1 MGVNV
6 YNGLPVTGFLETGNL
21 NFMRSEYT
29 SATSNFVHKAFPM
42 TKKWFVL
49 LLSCLA
55 MGTVAPAFAQITS
68 TVQTAPADSTRQQI
82 AIFTPLYLDSA
93 FDISGNYR
101 YDAKSFPKQSSAG
114 LEFWEGAEL
123 AIDSLKKEGI
133 KLDIH
138 IYDTK
143 APSIQ
148 IDSLLASEAF
158 KSTDLIIGQVTAT
171 EAVKFA
177 NIAATLDIPF
187 INASLP
193 SDAGITNNPHYVIL
207 NSTLLT
213 HCVGIYRFLQKN
225 YSLQDIIV
233 FRKKGV
239 QEDRLR
245 NNLTEFE
252 KTTAVKLKLKY
263 VTLEDNF
270 TQDKLELYLN
280 SEKPNICLA
289 GSLDTAFARKLC
301 QQLALLSTAGSPN
314 VVIGMPTWDKIDFE
328 KSQYKNLEIIYST
341 PFYIAPTAKLAAT
354 VLEKFKTTF
363 YSRPSD
369 MVFRGFESLY
379 HFAHLLT
386 IHGKNLGSS
395 LSDKKYMLFSEF
407 DIQPVI
413 NKTTMTH
420 DYYENKKLYFVK
432 KVDGVVKTVY

>member
-1 MGVNV
+1 
-6 YNGLPVTGFLETGNL
+6 
-21 NFMRSEYT
+21 
-29 SATSNFVHKAFPM
+29 M

-55 MGTVAPAFAQITS
+55 LGPVSPVFAQITP
-68 TVQTAPADSTRQQI
+68 TTQTTSFAQTDTSRQQI
-82 AIFTPLYLDSA
+82 AIFTPLYLDTA
-93 FDISGNYR
+93 FDMAGNYR
-101 YDAKSFPKQSSAG
+101 FDAKTFPKQASQG

-133 KLDIH
+133 KMDIH
-138 IYDTK
+138 VYDTK
-143 APSIQ
+143 MPTQ
-148 IDSLLASEAF
+148 RIDSLLASEAF

-177 NIAATLDIPF
+177 NIAAAMDVPF
-187 INASLP
+187 INVNMP
-193 SDAGITNNPHYVIL
+193 SDAGIQNNPHYVIL
-207 NSTLLT
+207 SSTLLT

-225 YSLQDIIV
+225 YSLQEIIV

-239 QEDRLR
+239 QEDRVR
-245 NNLTEFE
+245 NYFTEFE

-263 VTLEDNF
+263 VTLENNF
-270 TQDKLELYLN
+270 TQDQLELYLN
-280 SEKPNICLA
+280 DEKPNICLA
-289 GSLDTAFARKLC
+289 GSLDPLFAQTLC
-301 QQLALLSTAGSPN
+301 QQLALLSKANSPN
-314 VVIGMPTWDKIDFE
+314 VVVGMPTWDQIDFE

-341 PFYIAPTAKLAAT
+341 PFYIAPTGKLAAS
-354 VLEKFKTTF
+354 VLENFKSTY

-369 MVFRGFESLY
+369 MVFRGYETLY
-379 HFAHLLT
+379 HFAHLLKLY
-386 IHGKNLGSS
+386 GKNVGSS

-413 NKTTMTH
+413 NRTTMTH